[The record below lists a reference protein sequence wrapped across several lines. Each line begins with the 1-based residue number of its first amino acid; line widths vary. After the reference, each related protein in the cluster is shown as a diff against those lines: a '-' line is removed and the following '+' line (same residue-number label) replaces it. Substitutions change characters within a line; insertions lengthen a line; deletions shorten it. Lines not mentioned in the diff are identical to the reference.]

1 VSHQPTV
8 VDVRVLGH
16 SPPFAVVAH
25 FNINDWPAS
34 SVEADRG
41 LFGLVSCHGASSLT
55 DGFLHDFG
63 IEVTHGSIDQSSSI
77 GSSVQYDGSVSTSG
91 RYPAIL
97 RSWQSSHVYVRKMPR
112 ASYWADFGL
121 PDPHE
126 HVLERHW
133 LGMRV
138 IFSSC

>member
-1 VSHQPTV
+1 MVRAGPLPMFLALSEGVKFLVFRQQLDLHPLSH
-8 VDVRVLGH
+8 VLPRELEQILFQFGEP
-16 SPPFAVVAH
+16 SP
-25 FNINDWPAS
+25 
-34 SVEADRG
+34 
-41 LFGLVSCHGASSLT
+41 
-55 DGFLHDFG
+55 
-63 IEVTHGSIDQSSSI
+63 
-77 GSSVQYDGSVSTSG
+77 VQYDGSVSTSG

-126 HVLERHW
+126 HVFERHC